1 MTWQILIAIT
11 VVFLSVSILLQ
22 RILLNKHKINPV
34 AFSATFQGLVGIL
47 LIIPVLINGFS
58 VEGYNAVWH
67 IALFSI
73 LCYGIGTVVYAK
85 TLQVVEAS
93 VFSVLFATHAIWVT
107 VIGVILLGESLTL
120 LQIAGSA
127 LIFVSVGLLVQNKQA
142 FSLDRGTILG
152 LITGVLFGFAIAST
166 AYVGREV
173 DTLTWVMISFIGSSV
188 VSLLVSPKS
197 IYKIKPMLNPVVLHK
212 LLILGVLYAIG
223 SVAMVYAYKYGTF
236 SIISP
241 LRQTGIIVTV
251 LLALL
256 FLKPERNR
264 IPRKLAAAFI
274 CFAGVVLLVV

>member
-1 MTWQILIAIT
+1 MSWQSYIVIT
-11 VVFLSVSILLQ
+11 VLFLSVSIILQ
-22 RILLNKHKINPV
+22 RILLHKHKTDPV
-34 AFSATFQGLVGIL
+34 AFSTVFQGLVGSL
-47 LIIPVLINGFS
+47 LVVPVFVNGFS
-58 VEGYNAVWH
+58 VEGYESIWFF
-67 IALFSI
+67 ALLSI

-93 VFSVLFATHAIWVT
+93 VFSVLFATHAIWVM
-107 VIGVILLGESLTL
+107 VIGVMLLDESLTL
-120 LQIAGSA
+120 LQIAGSV
-127 LIFVSVGLLVQNKQA
+127 LIFVSVGLLVQSKRA
-142 FSLDRGTILG
+142 FMIDRGTALG
-152 LITGVLFGFAIAST
+152 LVTGLLFGVAVAST

-173 DTLTWVMISFIGSSV
+173 DTLTWVMISFFGSSL

-197 IYKIKPMLNPVVLHK
+197 IYKIKPMLKPVVLRK
-212 LLILGVLYAIG
+212 LLLLGVLYTVG

-236 SIISP
+236 SVISP

-256 FLKPERNR
+256 FLKSERNR